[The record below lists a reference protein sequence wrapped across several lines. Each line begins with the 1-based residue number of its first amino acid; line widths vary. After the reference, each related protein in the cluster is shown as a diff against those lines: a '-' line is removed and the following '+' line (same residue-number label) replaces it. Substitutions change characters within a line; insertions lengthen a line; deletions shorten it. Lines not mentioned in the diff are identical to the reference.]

1 MKKIIPL
8 LVLSVFSLPVFS
20 QWTTPSSNEV
30 STTREVIAPVFRLS
44 NEIRIPNTFS
54 PTDPTIGTLDN
65 TGYGINI
72 DKTNGIGFAFN
83 GAHKVFFKTN
93 GSITTKGTTPSIH
106 IEGSGTGN
114 YQGAT
119 LMLSAKG
126 ATTSNKHISTWLMTH
141 RGTDGTASFE
151 VQRRGNSSEYNGSA
165 LLYKDGYGWKF
176 GVASNPTA
184 ELTNAMTIKN
194 TGKVGIGT
202 TSPLTN
208 LHVSTGTSGDAI
220 FRLEADTDNDNES
233 DNPLIQLRQD
243 GGALGINMG
252 FSEENFGG
260 NIFGIGTRYTNNET
274 WDTFTINTQN
284 GNIGVGT
291 TNPGAYKLAVNGKIR
306 AKEIKV
312 ETGWADFVFEKDYH
326 LPTLKEVE
334 NHIAEKGHLKDI
346 SSAKEV
352 AENGIFLG
360 EMDAKLLQKIEE
372 LMLYTIQQQKEL
384 EQLKKHN
391 RKLQVEVNK
400 LKQSKK

>member
-1 MKKIIPL
+1 MMKTL
-8 LVLSVFSLPVFS
+8 LYLLLTCCSIQITLA
-20 QWTTPSSNEV
+20 QWTTPNSNEV

-83 GAHKVFFKTN
+83 GSHKVFFKTN

-274 WDTFTINTQN
+274 WNTFTINTQN
-284 GNIGVGT
+284 GNVGIGT
-291 TNPGAYKLAVNGKIR
+291 KTPGAYKLAVNGKIHS
-306 AKEIKV
+306 KEVKV
-312 ETGWADFVFEKDYH
+312 DLSGWSDFVFEKDYK
-326 LPTLKEVE
+326 LPTLTDVE
-334 NHIAEKGHLKDI
+334 NHIQEKGHLQDI
-346 SSAKEV
+346 PSAKEV

-372 LMLYTIQQQKEL
+372 LMLYTIQQQKEI
-384 EQLKKHN
+384 EQLKN
-391 RKLQVEVNK
+391 QVKK
-400 LKQSKK
+400 LKKNKK